1 MGNASRQVCGF
12 AFERP
17 EDLFT
22 RQFRLTAGGGA
33 AGSQV
38 PQPGRQ
44 ALSRLPQAPAQD
56 QQRDRDNEHSLDQH
70 ARQRPSQGCQ
80 ALRVDVRSIV
90 KDCQRSQHDPR
101 IAAEGKREDVHRLS
115 ARFEILTLLRIFF
128 NRKVHCLRR
137 LLQREIRSHGERL
150 TLSVI
155 HRHAC
160 QALVI
165 LETVHNALQFAI
177 GVPGHQRRDRL
188 LQALRQ
194 DQRLPV

>member
-1 MGNASRQVCGF
+1 MY
-12 AFERP
+12 
-17 EDLFT
+17 
-22 RQFRLTAGGGA
+22 A
-33 AGSQV
+33 A
-38 PQPGRQ
+38 
-44 ALSRLPQAPAQD
+44 
-56 QQRDRDNEHSLDQH
+56 
-70 ARQRPSQGCQ
+70 
-80 ALRVDVRSIV
+80 IV
-90 KDCQRSQHDPR
+90 KDCERSQHDPR

-128 NRKVHCLRR
+128 DRKVHCLRR
-137 LLQREIRSHGERL
+137 VLQREIRSHGQRL

-177 GVPGHQRRDRL
+177 GVPSHQRRDRL

-194 DQRLPV
+194 DQACRSKSTRNPCVSLWAWNTANPNETSATAAINDRFNRKLSRISTSGLQASGRNMVSMS